1 MSKLSFHLLHVLLAL
16 WLPWTISII
25 AAQSASP
32 KLMWCAS
39 PLTPAVL
46 ESPIDKWV
54 DVPDT
59 SVTVELQNEAVV
71 MMSYD
76 VSVSH
81 VTDIK
86 SEGVQVA
93 ELSELSF
100 RVAVDGTP
108 YRQSATTVDDREP
121 LIVVASGF
129 LVLEIPQGHHSVKL
143 QWRKRG
149 TRVLKW
155 AVTSDILD
163 GFAGGRSLTVSAQHR
178 FIWYKQ
184 PTTTVSLLSVNKWE
198 AVSGMSVNFRLS
210 EPATIQFFY
219 QLPVRPELVQYSRDT
234 AAYDEIET
242 SLEIN
247 GLRYRETGSYGIV
260 EGSRKSTVLLQGSII
275 MDLLPGEYSAVLYWK
290 ALLGS
295 SRPWYSSPNA
305 LDGFAMGRILAAVGE
320 WSMDSMSVYNLQQFK
335 PTSVGKWSDV
345 GDSVLQFTLPKATQ
359 VSLSYNL
366 PLSQSDNPQ
375 FSSWTEDSWDR
386 IQTRLVID
394 GVAYR
399 HMSSLVDGSV
409 RGIKNARASMVLPLA
424 GGSHTARLQWKN
436 VDGSQWRAVS
446 FITDQ
451 ASSYASIFISVNS
464 WNNDPKIF
472 APTVVLGEEDTT
484 VEIDG
489 ISISDTDSEMALDY
503 EVTVTISVR
512 NGVLSLDP
520 TPGITFASG
529 NGDRNQYLLFS
540 GALSSVNA
548 YLARVWYRSY
558 LNWYGDDE
566 LRIKVVDQGVTGFTA
581 ASTDETSIVIHIA
594 SVNDPPQLTVPSTQ
608 FLLEDQQIS
617 IFGVRVHDV
626 DPGFDHS
633 NSTFEM
639 QLFVLSGVVSLG
651 STSGVAFIEGDGKGD
666 QLFRFR
672 GDLRTINSA
681 LFEIKYRPDKD
692 FNSKQHV
699 ERLGIRVRDYNYLDG
714 TVTDAFKSIL
724 IEVQSSNDPT
734 LVVPLE
740 LSTVTLRGY
749 AVELVG
755 ETTGNEVVYAQLLSM
770 TAVGEI
776 QLSTPSSALPAGVT
790 KLPVGDEPSNLI
802 KLSGHVS
809 GVSDILQSITFMRA
823 PSFYGYEI
831 IFVRLS
837 AVPDFSIVEDL
848 TIQMNLHTDN
858 STELWSIASASP
870 SRGKSEGGTTVSV
883 TGKDFQRWSD
893 EKLWCRFG
901 RSPLVDAKVKSDTL
915 LACVTPPASADLP
928 KRTFLMVTNGN
939 DFYSNPIPFVY
950 EDTWTVSFASP
961 TGGPCT
967 GGTTVLIKG
976 TNFPRNTVLQC
987 AFEKQMSSARYLSS
1001 SSVSCKTPKVEK
1013 GTTDVDLRLT
1023 SNGQDFSQPLL
1034 FSYRDPPEINSID
1047 PPYGSSS
1054 GGDVIAVAGAN
1065 FFPDTQANC
1074 VFDGDIVTAAS
1085 FKSSSSMLCLSPAV
1099 PIPTEPMTVS
1109 IAVILDA
1116 MSYRSPKNFSIY
1128 APPTVT

>member
-1 MSKLSFHLLHVLLAL
+1 MMSKLSFHLLHVLLAL

-210 EPATIQFFY
+210 EPATIRFFY

-386 IQTRLVID
+386 IQTR
-394 GVAYR
+394 
-399 HMSSLVDGSV
+399 
-409 RGIKNARASMVLPLA
+409 
-424 GGSHTARLQWKN
+424 
-436 VDGSQWRAVS
+436 
-446 FITDQ
+446 
-451 ASSYASIFISVNS
+451 VNS

-666 QLFRFR
+666 QLFCFR

-740 LSTVTLRGY
+740 LSTITLRGY

-823 PSFYGYEI
+823 PSFYGDGLMKNSG
-831 IFVRLS
+831 V
-837 AVPDFSIVEDL
+837 DL
-848 TIQMNLHTDN
+848 
-858 STELWSIASASP
+858 
-870 SRGKSEGGTTVSV
+870 
-883 TGKDFQRWSD
+883 
-893 EKLWCRFG
+893 
-901 RSPLVDAKVKSDTL
+901 
-915 LACVTPPASADLP
+915 
-928 KRTFLMVTNGN
+928 
-939 DFYSNPIPFVY
+939 
-950 EDTWTVSFASP
+950 
-961 TGGPCT
+961 
-967 GGTTVLIKG
+967 
-976 TNFPRNTVLQC
+976 C
-987 AFEKQMSSARYLSS
+987 AFGKRMSSARYLSS

-1047 PPYGSSS
+1047 PSYGSSS

-1128 APPTVT
+1128 EPNFTIVSFHKWCYKYRCPSNVFELLRCTLSRP